1 MAEQQAVQRRR
12 GRGGRERVLAA
23 ATALFEVQGINTTS
37 MEQVAAAAPV
47 SKRTLYAHF
56 PTKDDLV
63 VSYLRD
69 LVESGRTLEG
79 VLERADLP
87 PEERVLALFEA
98 PDDVDPIRGCPF
110 IDAAAEFPDPTSPVH
125 EFAAEQKR
133 RLLAH
138 LTDLTSA
145 LGAANPRSLAEQ
157 LAVLVDG
164 AASRSMVLND
174 ANCAQHAKAAARAL
188 LAAATPDHREPG

>member
-1 MAEQQAVQRRR
+1 MAEQQAPQRRK
-12 GRGGRERVLAA
+12 GRGGRERILAA
-23 ATALFEVQGINTTS
+23 ANALFEAQGINATS

-63 VSYLRD
+63 VGHLRE

-79 VLERADLP
+79 VFDRTDLT
-87 PEERVLALFEA
+87 PEERILALFAA
-98 PDDVDPIRGCPF
+98 PGHEPIRGCPF
-110 IDAAAEFPDPTSPVH
+110 IDAAAEFPDPASPVH

-133 RLLAH
+133 RLATR
-138 LTDLTSA
+138 LTELTSA
-145 LGAANPRSLAEQ
+145 LGATNPTALAEQ

-164 AASRSMVLND
+164 AASRSMALND
-174 ANCAQHAKAAARAL
+174 RDCLEHAKAAAQAL
-188 LAAATPDHREPG
+188 LAASTSATPG